1 MGAFLR
7 DEAVVLRVR
16 PFREADAW
24 VSCWT
29 KQYGKHEVLA
39 AGLRKAHAKQQGHM
53 QPFAFVEVVF
63 VEGKEVERLTIGR
76 MTAFHG
82 GYIRDHQGWLQ
93 IAASLTK
100 LCDTITT
107 AGEQEPSHVYDLFME
122 IHRLAAFYRKPFSP
136 ARSRL
141 IEALFLDKLVQAL
154 GYGVSLEQCV
164 RCQQEGIDLSGF
176 SLREGGFFCA
186 SCASAAYGSRSLPFS
201 TPQAELAKLLLFFR
215 KHPIEQALHVSA
227 PQAHFLDAT
236 QVFEAMF
243 EVLPVS
249 RSPLSS
255 PGGLRLT

>member
-7 DEAVVLRVR
+7 DEAVVLRLR

-29 KQYGKHEVLA
+29 KHHGKHDVLA
-39 AGLRKAHAKQQGHM
+39 TGLRKAHAKQQGHM
-53 QPFAFVEVVF
+53 QPFAFTEVVF

-93 IAASLTK
+93 IAASVSA
-100 LCDTITT
+100 LCDAIAVT
-107 AGEQEPSHVYDLFME
+107 GEEQESTRVFELFQE
-122 IHRLAAFYRKPFSP
+122 IHRLAVFYRKPFSP
-136 ARSRL
+136 TRSRL
-141 IEALFLDKLVQAL
+141 IEALFLDRLMQAL
-154 GYGVSLEQCV
+154 GYGISLERCV

-176 SLREGGFFCA
+176 SLREGGFFCS
-186 SCASAAYGSRSLPFS
+186 SCASSAYGSRSLPFS
-201 TPQAELAKLLLFFR
+201 TPQAELAKLLTFFR
-215 KHPIEQALHVSA
+215 AHPIEQALHVSA
-227 PQAHFLDAT
+227 PQTHFLDAT

-255 PGGLRLT
+255 PV